1 MKRTFVTLVDDLDG
15 GNADETVFFGV
26 DGRTYEVDLSKFH
39 ATTLREVL
47 APFVAAGR
55 RAGRRP
61 NGISVRPAVASSRA
75 DNATIR
81 AWAVTNGYQTGS
93 RGRIS
98 AEILEAYEGS

>member
-1 MKRTFVTLVDDLDG
+1 MVDDLDG
-15 GNADETVFFGV
+15 GNADETVSFGV
-26 DGRTYEVDLSKFH
+26 DGRTYEVDLSESH

-55 RAGRRP
+55 RAGRHP
-61 NGISVRPAVASSRA
+61 KTTSVRPAIASSRA

-81 AWAVTNGYQTGS
+81 AWAVANGYQTGS

-98 AEILEAYEGS
+98 AEIREAYEGS